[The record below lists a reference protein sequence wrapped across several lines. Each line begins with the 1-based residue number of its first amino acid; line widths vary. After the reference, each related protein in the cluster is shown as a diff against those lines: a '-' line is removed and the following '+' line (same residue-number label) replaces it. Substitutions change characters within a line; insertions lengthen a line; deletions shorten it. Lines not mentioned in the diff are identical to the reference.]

1 MYSNLHILLRR
12 QIKTSFKDVNS
23 VPKNL
28 EHFFYKINEAYENYD
43 KELEASE
50 RILKNTSEELIQANK
65 ALDKNIANQKKEIV
79 EKTKKII
86 RLTHN
91 LNYAE
96 QLVGV
101 GNFTWNKST
110 NVITISENLSAII
123 GIKSSA
129 LKTDQFFK
137 YFEKSV
143 EIKDYIIQ
151 QQILSDNLFLEEVR
165 LKNSEKIYTLQ
176 GKTVKHKYSKN
187 KKFIYV
193 IKDVTDDLLKEKEL
207 KSALASL
214 ENYKKALDSAAI
226 VSTTN
231 KSGIIT
237 HINDRFCKISGYSK
251 EELLGKNHSILNSG
265 FHKKSFFV
273 SLWRTIAAGKT
284 WTGVI
289 KNKAKDGSNYWVAST
304 IIPQFI
310 NEKIESYI
318 SIRFEIT
325 DKINVYQ
332 KVRDQKQFYEG
343 ILNNIPV
350 DIAIFNKN
358 HKYLFLNPI
367 AVKNP
372 EIRKF
377 LIGKNDFDYCNKFN
391 KDVSIAEKRREIFS
405 NAVEKKI
412 ATEFIDELKNKDG
425 TYEYHLRRFSP
436 VFDKKNK
443 LIYVIGFGLNITEK
457 RKQEIAL
464 ENSLIEKNA
473 LLGEVH
479 HRVKNNLALVV
490 GLVEMQISKT
500 QLDVQKIQLTEVR
513 NRIYAIS
520 MIHEKLYKAD
530 DFAKIEIG
538 SYIRELAN
546 YLSRFFKISS
556 TISVSFEMETVYM
569 SNKSAVP
576 IALII
581 NEVITNSYKYAFKK
595 NQEGQINI
603 SLKSQNGFIEIIVKD
618 NGTGIPPEVNIQQTT
633 SLGFKLIN
641 IFTKQLKAVNEIN
654 SLNGL
659 TFKLIIPNEK

>member
-1 MYSNLHILLRR
+1 MYSNLHVLLRR

-187 KKFIYV
+187 KKFVYV

-251 EELLGKNHSILNSG
+251 EELLGKNHSILNSM
-265 FHKKSFFV
+265 
-273 SLWRTIAAGKT
+273 A
-284 WTGVI
+284 
-289 KNKAKDGSNYWVAST
+289 
-304 IIPQFI
+304 
-310 NEKIESYI
+310 
-318 SIRFEIT
+318 
-325 DKINVYQ
+325 
-332 KVRDQKQFYEG
+332 
-343 ILNNIPV
+343 
-350 DIAIFNKN
+350 
-358 HKYLFLNPI
+358 
-367 AVKNP
+367 
-372 EIRKF
+372 
-377 LIGKNDFDYCNKFN
+377 
-391 KDVSIAEKRREIFS
+391 
-405 NAVEKKI
+405 
-412 ATEFIDELKNKDG
+412 
-425 TYEYHLRRFSP
+425 
-436 VFDKKNK
+436 
-443 LIYVIGFGLNITEK
+443 
-457 RKQEIAL
+457 
-464 ENSLIEKNA
+464 
-473 LLGEVH
+473 
-479 HRVKNNLALVV
+479 
-490 GLVEMQISKT
+490 
-500 QLDVQKIQLTEVR
+500 
-513 NRIYAIS
+513 
-520 MIHEKLYKAD
+520 
-530 DFAKIEIG
+530 
-538 SYIRELAN
+538 
-546 YLSRFFKISS
+546 
-556 TISVSFEMETVYM
+556 
-569 SNKSAVP
+569 
-576 IALII
+576 
-581 NEVITNSYKYAFKK
+581 
-595 NQEGQINI
+595 
-603 SLKSQNGFIEIIVKD
+603 
-618 NGTGIPPEVNIQQTT
+618 
-633 SLGFKLIN
+633 
-641 IFTKQLKAVNEIN
+641 
-654 SLNGL
+654 NGL
-659 TFKLIIPNEK
+659 QFH